1 MAAVYKREL
10 KSYFQSM
17 TGYVFIAFL
26 VLFAGIYFMA
36 YNMMSGYPYFSYTL
50 SGMVT
55 IIMIGIPVLTMRSFA
70 DDRKTKTDQLLLT
83 SPVSVVKIVMA
94 KYLSMVT
101 VFAIPVLIFCLCPLI
116 IKMNGTA
123 HLLVDY
129 SSIPAFFLMGCVY
142 ISIGMFISS
151 LTESQIIAV
160 VGTFGVLLLLIL
172 WPSLVNFLPTSAIGS
187 LIGFLFLWTLAVMI
201 VHRITS
207 HNLLAVVLE
216 AVGAI
221 AMVAAYFINKNMFD
235 RLLVKAVEKIA
246 ITDVF
251 QNFIG
256 NYIFDLGGLIYYIT
270 IIFLLIFLTI
280 QSVEKSRW
288 S

>member
-1 MAAVYKREL
+1 
-10 KSYFQSM
+10 
-17 TGYVFIAFL
+17 
-26 VLFAGIYFMA
+26 
-36 YNMMSGYPYFSYTL
+36 
-50 SGMVT
+50 
-55 IIMIGIPVLTMRSFA
+55 
-70 DDRKTKTDQLLLT
+70 
-83 SPVSVVKIVMA
+83 
-94 KYLSMVT
+94 
-101 VFAIPVLIFCLCPLI
+101 
-116 IKMNGTA
+116 
-123 HLLVDY
+123 
-129 SSIPAFFLMGCVY
+129 
-142 ISIGMFISS
+142 
-151 LTESQIIAV
+151 
-160 VGTFGVLLLLIL
+160 
-172 WPSLVNFLPTSAIGS
+172 
-187 LIGFLFLWTLAVMI
+187 MI

>member
-1 MAAVYKREL
+1 
-10 KSYFQSM
+10 
-17 TGYVFIAFL
+17 
-26 VLFAGIYFMA
+26 
-36 YNMMSGYPYFSYTL
+36 
-50 SGMVT
+50 
-55 IIMIGIPVLTMRSFA
+55 
-70 DDRKTKTDQLLLT
+70 
-83 SPVSVVKIVMA
+83 
-94 KYLSMVT
+94 
-101 VFAIPVLIFCLCPLI
+101 
-116 IKMNGTA
+116 MNGTA

-129 SSIPAFFLMGCVY
+129 SSILAFFLMGCVY